1 MTDQR
6 PDPDK
11 LLEKVQRA
19 EARVGTGRL
28 KIFFGACAGVGKT
41 YAMLTEARE
50 VLAEGVDVVVGVV
63 ETHRRA
69 DTEALVDG
77 LPTIPQRRV
86 EYRDAVLHELD
97 IDAVLARKPELVLVD
112 ELAHNNA
119 PGSRHPKRWQD
130 IKELL
135 AVGIDVYT
143 TVNVQHLESLND
155 VVGQITNIRIA
166 ETVPDRVFDEAD
178 EVELVDLPSDDLIQR
193 LKTGKVY
200 MPEQAAHA
208 ISNFFRKGNLIALR
222 ELALRRTADR
232 VDAQAREY
240 RDDEAIKR
248 VWQLKERLVVAVGPG
263 AHSEQV
269 VRAGRRL
276 AGSLRAEWIAVYVE
290 TPALQRLPEAERAR
304 ILRALRLAQ
313 ELGAE
318 TATVPGQD
326 VAAAL
331 LAFASERNAGKV
343 VLGRSSAPAWR
354 RWLGRSTYDALF
366 QRAGAVDLL
375 VVGGEVTEQPAPAVS
390 LDEPHRRDS
399 ASQWQ
404 AYAEAMGAVVVV
416 SVVALFLRDRIDLTN
431 IAMLY
436 LVVVVWVSART
447 GRGPA
452 VATSVVGVA
461 LFDFICVPPYFTFAV
476 SDTEYLLTFAVM
488 LVVALTITE
497 LTAGMRYQARIAA
510 HRERRAAALAAMSR
524 ELSGALT
531 AEQIAEIAVQHVRG
545 VFEAPSTLL
554 LPDRAERLHIA
565 PAGQPNALPN
575 VDLSVAQW
583 VHDRWQPAGLGTD
596 TLAGTSIHYV
606 PLRAPVRNR
615 GVLALAPR
623 NERLIFVPEQRRL
636 LDTFAAQIALAL
648 ERVHFVEVAQEA
660 EIGMASEQLR
670 NSLLASISHDLR
682 TPLAVITGA
691 ADSLVEQ
698 GTSLS
703 ADARRELTATI
714 HEQAVSMSELTA
726 NVLDMARFET
736 GTVQLNRQW
745 HPFEEVVGVVLDRLR
760 TRLEGRHIDI
770 DLNRIS
776 AAGLARRRADR
787 PGADQSARQRGQVHA
802 ATHADR
808 SARRS
813 GRRWRGGDGG
823 RSRCGAA
830 SGRRAA
836 GIRQVLSCASGR
848 RDRRSRTRSRD
859 LSRHRRSP
867 PGAHLGGKSPARRGS
882 FQLCAAAAES
892 ARWSV
897 AGNRSDAG
905 QR

>member
-19 EARVGTGRL
+19 EARAGHGRL

-50 VLAEGVDVVVGVV
+50 VATRGVDVVVGVV

-69 DTEALVDG
+69 ETEALVEG
-77 LPTIPQRRV
+77 LEVLPQRRV
-86 EYRDAVLHELD
+86 EYRGAVLHELD
-97 IDAVLARKPELVLVD
+97 IDAVLKRGPRLVLVD
-112 ELAHNNA
+112 ELAHSNA

-135 AVGIDVYT
+135 TAGIDVYT

-155 VVGQITNIRIA
+155 VVGQITNVRIA
-166 ETVPDRVFDEAD
+166 ETVPDSVFDEAD
-178 EVELVDLPSDDLIQR
+178 EVELVDLPSDDLLQR

-208 ISNFFRKGNLIALR
+208 IANFFRKGNLIALR

-248 VWQLKERLVVAVGPG
+248 VWQLKERLLVAVGPG
-263 AHSEQV
+263 AHSEQI

-276 AGSLRAEWIAVYVE
+276 AGSLRADWIAVYVE

-326 VAAAL
+326 IAAAL
-331 LAFASERNAGKV
+331 IGFAGERNASKI
-343 VLGRSSAPAWR
+343 VLGRSTAPPWR
-354 RWLGRSTYDALF
+354 RWASRSTYDALF
-366 QRAGAVDLL
+366 ENARAVDLL
-375 VVGGEVTEQPAPAVS
+375 VVGGETTEQPAPVTS
-390 LDEPHRRDS
+390 LDEPARRP
-399 ASQWQ
+399 AKSQWR
-404 AYAEAMGAVVVV
+404 AYADAGLALIAV
-416 SVVALFLRDRIDLTN
+416 SAIALLLRDRIDITN

-436 LVVVVWVSART
+436 LVAVVWVSVRT

-452 VATSVVGVA
+452 VAASIVGVG

-510 HRERRAAALAAMSR
+510 HRERRSAALAAMSR

-531 AEQIAEIAVQHVRG
+531 AEQIAEIAVQHVQG
-545 VFEAPSTLL
+545 VFEAPATLL
-554 LPDRAERLHIA
+554 LPDRDEHLHAA
-565 PAGQPNALPN
+565 PADSALPQ

-583 VHDRWQPAGLGTD
+583 VHDRWQPAGFGTD
-596 TLAGTSIHYV
+596 TLAGTPIHYV

-660 EIGMASEQLR
+660 EIGIASERLR

-682 TPLAVITGA
+682 TPLAVLEGA
-691 ADSLVEQ
+691 ASSLVEQ
-698 GTSLS
+698 EGRLS
-703 ADARRELTATI
+703 PEARRELAATI
-714 HEQAVSMSELTA
+714 YDQSIHMSELTA
-726 NVLDMARFET
+726 NVLDMARLET
-736 GTVQLNRQW
+736 GAVQLNRQW
-745 HPFEEVVGVVLDRLR
+745 HAFEEVVGTVLERLKKR
-760 TRLEGRHIDI
+760 IEGRRVDI
-770 DLNRIS
+770 DLSRCPALVWLDGVLIGQVLTNLLDNSVKYTPAGSPIEIRAEAVADGVAVS
-776 AAGLARRRADR
+776 VSDHGPGLLPGEEQRVFEKFYRARPEGATGGAGLGLAICRAIVE
-787 PGADQSARQRGQVHA
+787 AHRGRIEAQNLAV
-802 ATHADR
+802 
-808 SARRS
+808 
-813 GRRWRGGDGG
+813 GGV
-823 RSRCGAA
+823 RFRF
-830 SGRRAA
+830 
-836 GIRQVLSCASGR
+836 VLPQPA
-848 RDRRSRTRSRD
+848 
-859 LSRHRRSP
+859 P
-867 PGAHLGGKSPARRGS
+867 PEGPQPETDIAPHSN
-882 FQLCAAAAES
+882 E
-892 ARWSV
+892 
-897 AGNRSDAG
+897 
-905 QR
+905 